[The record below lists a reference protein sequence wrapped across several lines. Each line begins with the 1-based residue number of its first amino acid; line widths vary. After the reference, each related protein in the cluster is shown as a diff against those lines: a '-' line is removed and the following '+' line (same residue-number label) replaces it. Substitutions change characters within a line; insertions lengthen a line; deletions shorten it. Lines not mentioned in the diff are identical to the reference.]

1 MRPIFVL
8 MLLALIIPEAN
19 ATYNYSIPVGTHEV
33 SFNTSSPIWKITNPL
48 PGVTNFGYLETY
60 YPTYPSGSYD
70 NPKYTSSSTTVTSR
84 NNFGPSLDVEVR
96 DFENPVPWNVMDLEL
111 DTILQFLGFILV
123 KGTIKETVLFVNGIA
138 IERKGNGESPGV
150 IVDWPSDQVEI
161 IIVGSLPSNE
171 TWLDIGRSL
180 KLER

>member
-8 MLLALIIPEAN
+8 MLLVLIIPEAN
-19 ATYNYSIPVGTHEV
+19 AAYNYSISVGTHRV
-33 SFNTSSPIWKITNPL
+33 SFNASSPIWEITNPS
-48 PGVTNFGYLETY
+48 PSVTDFGYQETY
-60 YPTYPSGSYD
+60 TPTYPIGNED
-70 NPKYTSSSTTVTSR
+70 NPRYTSSSTTVTSR
-84 NNFGPSLDVEVR
+84 NNFGPSLVVEVR
-96 DFENPVPWNVMDLEL
+96 DFENPVPWHVMELEIQ
-111 DTILQFLGFILV
+111 TIQRFVDFIPINGTV
-123 KGTIKETVLFVNGIA
+123 KGMCLFGNGIA
-138 IERKGNGESPGV
+138 IERNGESPGV